1 MFDITEHALNRLK
14 WKMKRNSSYYN
25 DTFKRFYVHIP
36 NFHELEGMNEH
47 QLEEAC
53 WIIIDLY
60 SLDHLV
66 QSRLRS
72 LPIDKMKLALLS
84 LFSFPPPKDVGTAKS
99 IGIDTSKA
107 LNSWILNNQFPGQY
121 EPGYPLKIQQTSIQK
136 YHGGPGGCHDEDY
149 QSSFKRIKI
158 EDSHTAV
165 PSVFNNSRNLT
176 ETSSSLQDNNAD
188 IKLKIFSIPGK
199 RFY

>member
-36 NFHELEGMNEH
+36 NFHELEEMNEY

-72 LPIDKMKLALLS
+72 LPIDKMKMALLS

-121 EPGYPLKIQQTSIQK
+121 EPQYPFKIQPSSIQK
-136 YHGGPGGCHDEDY
+136 YHGGGCHDEEY
-149 QSSFKRIKI
+149 QSFVKRIKI
-158 EDSHTAV
+158 EDSCTV
-165 PSVFNNSRNLT
+165 PSVFNSSRNLT
-176 ETSSSLQDNNAD
+176 ETLSSSQDNNAD
-188 IKLKIFSIPGK
+188 IKLKIFSIPRK
-199 RFY
+199 RFH